1 MSEEIIQK
9 VKMLFATTVFSILN
23 SVKFVTPTFT
33 KTEALT
39 ISLMFVMNGI
49 LLLSI
54 LSNWEKSKL

>member
-39 ISLMFVMNGI
+39 ISLMFVMNVI